1 MPSDSLEA
9 NDSAAAART
18 IVPNVG
24 RRQLSLTYADK
35 DWFQFAAK
43 AKMVYILQ
51 TIAPTSMNHNI
62 SLYNGLGASLI
73 KQATRAT
80 SDTVNTLAW
89 FCPIDAPHSFSV
101 IPTNTTNSGVYAL
114 EFKAYAPADYQFLVS
129 APLAGTALKNN
140 VATTIQWS
148 NNADIK
154 GTVDLFLFNT
164 AGVVKTIAAGVANTG
179 SYAWTVD
186 ATLAAGSDYYVKV
199 SSLIG
204 SDIAG
209 NSGVFSVGP

>member
-1 MPSDSLEA
+1 
-9 NDSAAAART
+9 
-18 IVPNVG
+18 
-24 RRQLSLTYADK
+24 
-35 DWFQFAAK
+35 
-43 AKMVYILQ
+43 
-51 TIAPTSMNHNI
+51 
-62 SLYNGLGASLI
+62 
-73 KQATRAT
+73 
-80 SDTVNTLAW
+80 
-89 FCPIDAPHSFSV
+89 
-101 IPTNTTNSGVYAL
+101 VYAL
-114 EFKAYAPADYQFLVS
+114 EFKAYEPADYQFLVS